1 MRRLGKVL
9 HLTRRG
15 LVVKAEQPTK
25 IGKAVYNEQKKKIG
39 EVLDMFGPIRG
50 PYLAIK
56 PAGDLTQEELS
67 SLVDKD
73 LYIMGDKRGNR
84 KKMS

>member
-15 LVVKAEQPTK
+15 LVVKADQPAK
-25 IGKAVYNEQKKKIG
+25 IGKAVYNGKKKKIG
-39 EVLDMFGPIRG
+39 EISDIFGPIRG

-56 PAGDLTQEELS
+56 PSGLDQAELS
-67 SLVDKD
+67 SLVGKD
-73 LYIMGDKRGNR
+73 LYIMGERRGGSR
-84 KKMS
+84 KKVS